1 MAGEGGRTC
10 QQECSQTTSVGWM
23 NYKLMHDSIWINIF
37 NGTLCIWSSVSVH
50 SVVQLR
56 YQKAA
61 LFLWSNQ
68 TFIHVIFFFSMRKR
82 QSATNLRLL
91 LSCTVAVGQRCCTCT
106 VALQLRCQ
114 KKKAGLPSRK
124 QLYYFEYVCETDVGC
139 VVVCFFKHCRYDCLK
154 SCETSLRVL
163 EKHIHFRQVLVEH
176 EMCLKSHEPVP
187 DT

>member
-1 MAGEGGRTC
+1 
-10 QQECSQTTSVGWM
+10 M
-23 NYKLMHDSIWINIF
+23 NYKLMHDSTWINIF
-37 NGTLCIWSSVSVH
+37 NGTLCIWSSVSIY

-68 TFIHVIFFFSMRKR
+68 TFVHVIFFFQWEKDY
-82 QSATNLRLL
+82 QPQIYVCFCPA
-91 LSCTVAVGQRCCTCT
+91 Q
-106 VALQLRCQ
+106 LQLDRSVAHALSQ
-114 KKKAGLPSRK
+114 FSWGVKKIKAGLPSRK

-163 EKHIHFRQVLVEH
+163 EKHIHFRQVLAGV
-176 EMCLKSHEPVP
+176 
-187 DT
+187 DTRCVSDHMDLYPTPNMFQCTRVSR

>member
-1 MAGEGGRTC
+1 MEPCVFGLQFLYT
-10 QQECSQTTSVGWM
+10 QLF
-23 NYKLMHDSIWINIF
+23 NYVTKRLLYFFDLIRH
-37 NGTLCIWSSVSVH
+37 
-50 SVVQLR
+50 
-56 YQKAA
+56 
-61 LFLWSNQ
+61 LFML
-68 TFIHVIFFFSMRKR
+68 VFFFNEKKTISHKFAFASVLHSCNWTEVLHMHCSS
-82 QSATNLRLL
+82 SAEV
-91 LSCTVAVGQRCCTCT
+91 S
-106 VALQLRCQ
+106 

-124 QLYYFEYVCETDVGC
+124 QLYYFDYVCETDVGC